1 MRPAVSTGQIFQA
14 AIQHHRGGRLGEAEN
29 LYRQILHT
37 DSNHADALHML
48 GVLAH
53 QTGRQQLAVEMIS
66 RAIAQNGQIA
76 AFHNNLGNVYAA
88 AGQWQEAETSF
99 RRASDRKPDYAEAYY
114 NLGIALQAQ
123 GKLEDAVAT
132 YLHAL
137 RLRPNHADTCL
148 NLSNALQAQG
158 KLEEAAVACQ
168 RAIAV
173 QPNLAAAHNNLGN
186 ILAAQNRFEAAVAA
200 YSRALALKPN
210 LAEAHH
216 NRGLALLNAGR
227 PNEAAVACGQA
238 ISHKPDYV
246 AAYVTLGHALTQ
258 SGDAE
263 EALSCYQQAIGLDPN
278 CGEAMLGCAVA
289 PVPIVCADPAES
301 NAAAERFG
309 SRVDTLV
316 RWTRAHPGKLGE
328 AVGRVQPFYLAYR
341 PSDLTTVLSRYGD
354 LASAEAAVHW
364 KPPAPT
370 DGRSPRGRDRIRLAV
385 VSGYVRQRHPVWEVI
400 LRGLIAHLDP
410 ERFEIFLYH
419 TGASADAETDWARAR
434 VARFIQGPKPVK
446 AWLAE
451 ILAAQ
456 PDAIFYPELG
466 MDPNTGTLAA
476 LRLAPLQIAGW
487 GHPITTGL
495 PSIDWFVSAELL
507 EGPQADQHYRERL
520 VRLPGT
526 GVYTEFAAQQ
536 IEPWGGP
543 ERRAGVVRFALC
555 QQPIKFDP
563 GDDQLLARIA
573 KAAGAAEFWLATPG
587 NMPWTAVKLRERLSA
602 AFRAE
607 GLDPQAC
614 LRITPWLP
622 RAQFLSFLQE
632 MDIYLDCPAFSGYT
646 TAWQALNCGL
656 PIITLEGP
664 YLRQRLAAG
673 LLRQIGAADGIALSR
688 EQYLTTAFDWANEC
702 RDVERWAAR
711 RAGIRRAAARADG
724 NRSAIHAFEEKLIEA
739 FDGPAVSS

>member
-1 MRPAVSTGQIFQA
+1 MLTGQIFQA
-14 AIQHHRGGRLGEAEN
+14 AVQHHRGGRLSDAEN
-29 LYRQILHT
+29 LYRQILQA

-66 RAIAQNGQIA
+66 RAIAQNGQIPS
-76 AFHNNLGNVYAA
+76 FHNNLGNVYAA
-88 AGQWQEAETSF
+88 AGNWPEAETSF
-99 RRASDRKPDYAEAYY
+99 RRALDRKPDYAEAHY
-114 NLGIALQAQ
+114 NLGNALHAQ
-123 GKLEDAVAT
+123 GRFEDAAT
-132 YLHAL
+132 AYRHAL
-137 RLRPNHADTCL
+137 RLRPQHAEACL
-148 NLSNALQAQG
+148 NLSNVLQALG
-158 KLEEAAVACQ
+158 KLDEAAEMCQ
-168 RAIAV
+168 RAIASR
-173 QPNLAAAHNNLGN
+173 PDLAAAHNNLGN

-200 YSRALALKPN
+200 YSRALTLKPN
-210 LAEAHH
+210 LADAHH
-216 NRGLALLNAGR
+216 NLGLAQLNAGR
-227 PNEAAVACGQA
+227 AHEAAASCTRA
-238 ISHKPDYV
+238 ISHNPHFV
-246 AAYVTLGHALTQ
+246 AAYVTLGHALIQ
-258 SGDAE
+258 SGEAA
-263 EALSCYQQAIGLDPN
+263 EALQCYQRAMALDPH

-289 PVPIVCADPAES
+289 PVPIICAAVAES
-301 NAAAERFG
+301 NAAAERFAG
-309 SRVDTLV
+309 QMDTLE

-328 AVGRVQPFYLAYR
+328 AIGRVQPFYLAYR

-354 LASAEAAVHW
+354 LASAEAAVYW
-364 KPPAPT
+364 KPPAAT
-370 DGRSPRGRDRIRLAV
+370 DTRSPRGQDRIRLAI

-400 LRGLIAHLDP
+400 LRGLLAHLDP

-419 TGASADAETDWARAR
+419 TGASVDAETDWARAR

-507 EGPQADQHYRERL
+507 EGPQAEQHYREKL

-526 GVYTEFAAQQ
+526 GVYTEFRPQQ
-536 IEPWGGP
+536 IEHWGGP
-543 ERRAGVVRFALC
+543 ERRKGVVRFALC
-555 QQPIKFDP
+555 HQPLKFDP
-563 GDDQLLARIA
+563 GDDQLLVEIA
-573 KAAGAAEFWLATPG
+573 KRAGAAEFWLATPG

-602 AFRAE
+602 AFRAA

-614 LRITPWLP
+614 LHVTPWLP
-622 RAQFLSFLQE
+622 RPQFLSFLQE

-646 TAWQALNCGL
+646 TAWQALHCGL
-656 PIITLEGP
+656 PIVTLEGP

-673 LLRQIGAADGIALSR
+673 LLRQIEATDGIALSR
-688 EQYLTTAFDWANEC
+688 EQYLATAEGWASEC
-702 RDVERWAAR
+702 REGERWEAR
-711 RAGIRRAAARADG
+711 RAGLRSAAARADE
-724 NRSAIHAFEEKLIEA
+724 NRCVIRAFEQKLREAIHGHSA
-739 FDGPAVSS
+739 SS